1 LPWDAESAP
10 PVAQVMPAVAWL
22 ADHDVPSERV
32 RAAFGI
38 TPGHRRQ
45 LVSRGRKGRVWFP
58 YPVATL
64 PELLQRDI
72 NRLLGRT
79 GVRRS
84 VDERY
89 LGTGKRSRNDEL
101 KQHLDRIVSAH
112 RIDGSFLDA
121 IPELSSLKRLVGH
134 VGEIGHI
141 RLKGELLRAIAWFCT
156 HSGQSVSAFQY
167 ALEAADLYQITWHET
182 GCPDDLN
189 QLAGCSLIASNA
201 CLLGHDPDT
210 ALRILDVADKAAEA
224 AGPGNRSDHFRQR
237 GVALFQKCVAD
248 ADNAALDA
256 FRSCDSVLR
265 EHSGEL
271 SVSSRM
277 NRLRTSLL
285 APNPDFESA
294 EENLQAIRLSES
306 ASSLEKSMAIR
317 WTCASGLVTDSET
330 VHRRVADI
338 LSSAPPVEPGYGHQR
353 TVRGLLAITAE
364 LGLPDGVRL
373 NWIRWVLYEN
383 AYKSA

>member
-1 LPWDAESAP
+1 LPWDPESAP
-10 PVAQVMPAVAWL
+10 PVAHVTPALAWL
-22 ADHDVPSERV
+22 ADHNVPAQRV
-32 RAAFGI
+32 RAAFGV

-45 LVSRGRKGRVWFP
+45 LAFRGRRDRLRFYWP
-58 YPVATL
+58 AATL
-64 PELLQRDI
+64 PDLLQRDPI
-72 NRLLGRT
+72 RLIGRT

-84 VDERY
+84 IDERY
-89 LGTGKRSRNDEL
+89 LATGKRSRNDEL

-112 RIDGSFLDA
+112 RISGSFLAA
-121 IPELSSLKRLVGH
+121 IAELSSLKRLVGH

-141 RLKGELLRAIAWFCT
+141 RLKGELLRALAWFCT

-167 ALEAADLYQITWHET
+167 ALDAVNLYQIAWHET
-182 GCPDDLN
+182 RCADDLN

-237 GVALFQKCVAD
+237 GVALFQKSAAD
-248 ADNAALDA
+248 ADNAAFEA
-256 FRSCDSVLR
+256 FRSCGSVLR
-265 EHSGEL
+265 ERSGEL

-277 NRLRTSLL
+277 SRLRTSLL
-285 APNPDFESA
+285 SPNPDFESA

-317 WTCASGLVTDSET
+317 WTCASGLATDSEA
-330 VHRRVADI
+330 VHREVGDI

-353 TVRGLLAITAE
+353 TVRSLLVITAE
-364 LGLPDGVRL
+364 LGLPDAVRRD
-373 NWIRWVLYEN
+373 WIRWVLYEN
-383 AYKSA
+383 AYRSD

>member
-1 LPWDAESAP
+1 MPWDPESAP
-10 PVAQVMPAVAWL
+10 PVAQVQTALAWL
-22 ADHDVPSERV
+22 ADHDVPTQSV
-32 RAAFGI
+32 RAAFGVS
-38 TPGHRRQ
+38 PGYLRQ
-45 LVSRGRKGRVWFP
+45 LVFRGRRDRLRFYWP
-58 YPVATL
+58 AATL
-64 PELLQRDI
+64 PDFLQRDSI
-72 NRLLGRT
+72 RLIGRT
-79 GVRRS
+79 GVRKGL
-84 VDERY
+84 DERY
-89 LGTGKRSRNDEL
+89 LATGKRSRNDKL
-101 KQHLDRIVSAH
+101 KQRLDQIVSIH
-112 RIDGSFLDA
+112 RASGSFLDA
-121 IPELSSLKRLVGH
+121 IAELSSLKRLVGH

-141 RLKGELLRAIAWFCT
+141 RLKGELLRALAWFCT

-167 ALEAADLYQITWHET
+167 ALDAANLYQIAWHET
-182 GCPDDLN
+182 RCADDLN

-237 GVALFQKCVAD
+237 GVALFQKCAAD
-248 ADNAALDA
+248 ADTAAFDA

-265 EHSGEL
+265 ERTGEL

-277 NRLRTSLL
+277 NRLRASLL
-285 APNPDFESA
+285 APNPDFEDA
-294 EENLQAIRLSES
+294 EKNLQAIRLSKS
-306 ASSLEKSMAIR
+306 SSSLEKSMAIR

-338 LSSAPPVEPGYGHQR
+338 LSYAPPVEPGYGHQR

-364 LGLPDGVRL
+364 LGLPDGVRRD
-373 NWIRWVLYEN
+373 WIRWVLYEN